1 MEIGKTK
8 KREKSRD
15 PEEQHVPSG
24 GSVSTLSFSSSHPF
38 CPVDGTSITR
48 VVFVIARGRDTEG
61 RDTERR
67 NGDGSQERVK
77 DGKKI
82 SKTRDADSRANK
94 YPALF
99 CVYVRARLR
108 VSDAASGFS
117 NSN

>member
-1 MEIGKTK
+1 M
-8 KREKSRD
+8 
-15 PEEQHVPSG
+15 PSG
-24 GSVSTLSFSSSHPF
+24 GSVSTLSFSFDHPF

-77 DGKKI
+77 EKKI
-82 SKTRDADSRANK
+82 SKARDLAARIRVRTPEH
-94 YPALF
+94 PARF
-99 CVYVRARLR
+99 CVNVRARLR
-108 VSDAASGFS
+108 VFDAASGFS